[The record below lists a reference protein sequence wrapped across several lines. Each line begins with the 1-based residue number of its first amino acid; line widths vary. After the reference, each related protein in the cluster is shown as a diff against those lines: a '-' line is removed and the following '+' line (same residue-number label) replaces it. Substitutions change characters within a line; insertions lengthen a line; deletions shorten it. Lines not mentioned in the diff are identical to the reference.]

1 MVAAEAIP
9 LIVNVP
15 EVAVRDP
22 STIADVLIVTAD
34 VLAMPLTVK
43 MPELAVMDPK

>member
-1 MVAAEAIP
+1 VPALTVIDPAATNDA
-9 LIVNVP
+9 L
-15 EVAVRDP
+15 R
-22 STIADVLIVTAD
+22 VTLD